1 MPGEFKNS
9 HNKFAGSIL
18 ASALV
23 GLLGALGIAFIVAG
37 GGGDPVLAL
46 SILGGILFLLMCAIW
61 LLNRITVTSAKECY
75 KWVFSKSARPDQ
87 EYTPKRRASRSEE
100 YGEKQPTS
108 AEHVKE
114 LKNDLRSWV
123 PSNTRGGRSKLN

>member
-46 SILGGILFLLMCAIW
+46 SILGGMLFLLMCAIW
-61 LLNRITVTSAKECY
+61 LLNRLTVTSAKECY
-75 KWVFSKSARPDQ
+75 KWVFSKNARPDQ
-87 EYTPKRRASRSEE
+87 EYIPQRRATRSGKH
-100 YGEKQPTS
+100 GENRPAT
-108 AEHVKE
+108 AEDVKE
-114 LKNDLRSWV
+114 MKDDLRNWV
-123 PSNTRGGRSKLN
+123 PSNTRGSRSKLN